1 MKNDLVNSQ
10 NIPLNT
16 RNLSQINFKQKIPK
30 TVNGVITDKTLAI
43 ASSAATAMGLATITI
58 SKNNNEVKKFDH
70 DKLAIEIQKRI
81 DLKHNSKQICEELGI
96 SVSLYCNIIRDYK
109 IQTPRQKSRENR
121 KNVNIEEFKKDV
133 LAHIPKTEILAKY
146 NISSR
151 QYLDL
156 FIECQI

>member
-30 TVNGVITDKTLAI
+30 TVNGVITDETLAI
-43 ASSAATAMGLATITI
+43 ANSAATAMGLATITI

-109 IQTPRQKSRENR
+109 IQTNR
-121 KNVNIEEFKKDV
+121 
-133 LAHIPKTEILAKY
+133 
-146 NISSR
+146 
-151 QYLDL
+151 
-156 FIECQI
+156 

>member
-10 NIPLNT
+10 NIQLNT

-70 DKLAIEIQKRI
+70 DKLAIEIKKKNHKVDCFVTADVPPVYADKYDIERVVLNI
-81 DLKHNSKQICEELGI
+81 LSNRFLTLSLI
-96 SVSLYCNIIRDYK
+96 SL
-109 IQTPRQKSRENR
+109 
-121 KNVNIEEFKKDV
+121 V
-133 LAHIPKTEILAKY
+133 LTGSI
-146 NISSR
+146 
-151 QYLDL
+151 
-156 FIECQI
+156 F